1 MLDLNERKS
10 NLTANFTNTTSEQ
23 NLQIRCLFNLALN
36 NLDRKNLQQLTNYYH
51 NALRNSIS

>member
-10 NLTANFTNTTSEQ
+10 NLTANFTNATSEQ
-23 NLQIRCLFNLALN
+23 NLQIRCLFNLARN
-36 NLDRKNLQQLTNYYH
+36 NLDRKNLQQSYYH

>member
-10 NLTANFTNTTSEQ
+10 NLTANFTNATSEQ
-23 NLQIRCLFNLALN
+23 NLQIRCLFNLARN

>member
-23 NLQIRCLFNLALN
+23 NLQIRCLFNLARN